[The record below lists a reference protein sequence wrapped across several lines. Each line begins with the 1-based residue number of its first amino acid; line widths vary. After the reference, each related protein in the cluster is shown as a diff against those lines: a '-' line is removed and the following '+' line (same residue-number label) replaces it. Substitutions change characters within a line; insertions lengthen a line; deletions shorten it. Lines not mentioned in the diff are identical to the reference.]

1 MRRGSASIVA
11 NPVLVGAV
19 TVLVTVVA
27 VFLAYNANKGLPFVP
42 TYQMKLQV
50 SNGANLLPGNDVRE
64 GGQRIGV
71 VEDMRPVPLPDGTT
85 GAEATLKLD
94 REHGDVPTDSTVNIR
109 PRSVLGLKYV
119 ELTRGSSSKTIADG
133 ETLPASQARF
143 PVTLDE
149 YFGTFDERTRAGVRR
164 NLKGF
169 GNTFSNRG
177 AALNRTIEDAP
188 RLLRHL
194 EPVAATLA
202 EPDTDLA
209 RFFGELGDAARVV
222 SPIADRYAHSFSA
235 GADVFEAWSRYPDR
249 VQLTLEKS
257 APTMRTGIRSFRVQ
271 RPFLS
276 ELRRFSVA
284 LDEATQE
291 FPRSLPQITSALR
304 TGIPVVRKQ
313 PPVNEELRKT
323 LGSLQELVADP
334 ALGYSLRGLGRT
346 TAILNPLLQFVG
358 PYITVC
364 NYFNYS
370 FTHLG
375 EHVTEPD
382 PTGTSQRTLL
392 NQPPRPVNPTDPSY
406 GSIGA
411 RRPANGEPVIS
422 GQPMYHH
429 GQSYSAAVDHEGNAD
444 CESGQRGFPEKL
456 TTYND
461 DKNLKIAV
469 DPHNPG
475 SQGPTFTGRPR
486 VPEGQTFSRLPKYGP
501 KMPPELDK

>member
-1 MRRGSASIVA
+1 MRRGSASVVA

-19 TVLVTVVA
+19 TVLVVVVA

-42 TYQMKLQV
+42 TTSLKLQV
-50 SNGANLLPGNDVRE
+50 SSGANLLPGNDVRV

-71 VEDMRPVPLPDGTT
+71 VDDMRPVRLPDGTA
-85 GAEATLKLD
+85 GAEAKLKLD
-94 REHGDVPTDSTVNIR
+94 REHGDVPRDSTVSIR

-119 ELTRGSSSKTIADG
+119 ELTRGTSSEMFKDG

-149 YFGTFDERTRAGVRR
+149 YFGTFDAKTRDGVRQ

-169 GNTFSNRG
+169 GNTLSNRG
-177 AALNRTIEDAP
+177 VALNRTIEDAP
-188 RLLRHL
+188 RFLRHL
-194 EPVAATLA
+194 EPVARNLA
-202 EPDTDLA
+202 AQDTQLA
-209 RFFGELGDAARVV
+209 RFFQELGDAARIV

-235 GADVFEAWSRYPDR
+235 GADTFEAWSRHPER

-276 ELRRFSVA
+276 ELRRFSIA
-284 LDEATQE
+284 LDDASKE
-291 FPRSLPQITSALR
+291 FPRSMPQITRALR

-313 PPVNEELRKT
+313 PPVNEELQKT
-323 LGSLQELVADP
+323 LGALDELVSDP
-334 ALGYSLRGLGRT
+334 ALGYALRGLGRT
-346 TAILNPLLQFVG
+346 TGILNPLLRFVG

-392 NQPPRPVNPTDPSY
+392 NQAPRPQNPSDPSY

-411 RRPANGEPVIS
+411 RRPANGEPVVS
-422 GQPMYHH
+422 GPRVYHH
-429 GQSYSAAVDHEGNAD
+429 GNTYSAAVDHQGNAD
-444 CESGQRGFPEKL
+444 CESGQRGFQEKL

-461 DKNLKIAV
+461 DPNLKIVV
-469 DPHNPG
+469 DPHTPG
-475 SQGPTFTGRPR
+475 TQGPTFTGRAR
-486 VPEGQTFSRLPKYGP
+486 VPEGQTFTRLPQYGP